1 MEQYRE
7 VRECAL
13 QLMEQ
18 IRKSTSPFTSIQ
30 YVREELA
37 ANGFQELALHEEWK
51 IELGGKYFVPAYDRT
66 LFAFTVG
73 EKMAERQNIRI
84 ASAHND
90 FPCFKIKMSPEI
102 TAFGCRKLNVE
113 PYGGMIRSSWMDRP
127 LSIAGKV
134 ALISEDPFQPET
146 VMVDFDRPVVT
157 IPNLAIH
164 MNRAVNDGQT
174 LDPQKDMLPLADLAG
189 EEMDPQ
195 FFIKALAHE
204 IGREPEEI
212 LDYELF
218 LYQWERGCFVG
229 FEESMISSP
238 RLDNITS
245 VRACVQG
252 LLRGRR
258 QEGINVIALFD
269 NEEVGS
275 HTKQG
280 AASNLM
286 PFLLERVYA
295 ALGYSRTK
303 MMADLADGFFLS
315 LDVAHAVHPNAPEK
329 ADIINRPV
337 LGGGVT
343 LKIAASQT
351 YANDC
356 EAVAILHGLCEKA
369 KVPYQ
374 RFLNHSSQRG
384 GSTLGSIASAGIAM
398 RTMDAGIAILGMHSA
413 RELMGAADQWV
424 MEGLVEELFS

>member
-1 MEQYRE
+1 M
-7 VRECAL
+7 
-13 QLMEQ
+13 
-18 IRKSTSPFTSIQ
+18 RKQGCQGASRLRQ
-30 YVREELA
+30 
-37 ANGFQELALHEEWK
+37 
-51 IELGGKYFVPAYDRT
+51 GG
-66 LFAFTVG
+66 
-73 EKMAERQNIRI
+73 
-84 ASAHND
+84 
-90 FPCFKIKMSPEI
+90 
-102 TAFGCRKLNVE
+102 
-113 PYGGMIRSSWMDRP
+113 
-127 LSIAGKV
+127 
-134 ALISEDPFQPET
+134 
-146 VMVDFDRPVVT
+146 
-157 IPNLAIH
+157 
-164 MNRAVNDGQT
+164 
-174 LDPQKDMLPLADLAG
+174 
-189 EEMDPQ
+189 
-195 FFIKALAHE
+195 
-204 IGREPEEI
+204 
-212 LDYELF
+212 
-218 LYQWERGCFVG
+218 
-229 FEESMISSP
+229 
-238 RLDNITS
+238 
-245 VRACVQG
+245 ACVQG

-258 QEGINVIALFD
+258 TKGINLIALFD

-286 PFLLERVYA
+286 PFVLERIYDS
-295 ALGYSRTK
+295 LGHSRTK

-329 ADIINRPV
+329 ADLVNRPV

-413 RELMGAADQWV
+413 RELMGVADQWV